1 MVGRIEDAV
10 SSLITAMNHCS
21 EGRQR
26 TEVPRDSTLAWGSEE
41 GLPYRAALTFLPCF
55 GVRPAKAVG
64 LSDEREGMV
73 SLCWHLLLSSTLL
86 KKSIKHGLPPITQ
99 HLVKSSGGGTSERS
113 RLFCLHKGFTAALR
127 DFSFQKK
134 AVFFP
139 CPLLQPKGK

>member
-1 MVGRIEDAV
+1 MVGRIEDVV

-26 TEVPRDSTLAWGSEE
+26 TEVPRDSILAWGSE
-41 GLPYRAALTFLPCF
+41 RAFLTGQLSPFSPCF

-64 LSDEREGMV
+64 LSDEREGMA

-86 KKSIKHGLPPITQ
+86 KKSIKHGFSPITQ
-99 HLVKSSGGGTSERS
+99 HLVKSCGGGSSERS